1 METQKSYEYTMQGAF
16 PQSGMLPKMSELQK
30 PTIVNSV
37 TQDED
42 ELDSDDSDGCTEYSC
57 SPMDRSPQRNRAT
70 DSIESYLLNY
80 DNMVRQ
86 QEKEHDATLSHMH
99 PLLNRLQ
106 VLVNVKRLIYNDIEN
121 DDMLREFTYAELS
134 TVLKVLEEDPSQ
146 EFMTTDR
153 QLLLVLRMLTQAVKI
168 QDQEERITWIE
179 IIQCYKTCIVGMQ
192 ALEHISEPA
201 RTRVRERSLSMMT
214 LFQPA
219 FKEVVRD
226 VAASSVES
234 DAFTGEARKATQKK
248 ILVSEHTF
256 TGYVLIVGAFLLG
269 VMLTACISRQA
280 IAEQSQRGFGFG
292 DARAELFMSGRI
304 VSPFHEPSLDCS
316 PFPDAPTGAPVS
328 VQSSLFWSQP
338 KSFAPTP
345 IVMQSQASSSFPP
358 FQRQAEHP
366 FHKHNI
372 PKQASSMIPSTVTTD
387 FLVANEGPFAADGFV
402 LAAVAGGAAI
412 IGLLLPALATSPIVA
427 GILSLIP
434 VGVTVIAA
442 TMLAPLI
449 AQWIAKFQKTIHT
462 KRVRGSIILRR
473 E

>member
-1 METQKSYEYTMQGAF
+1 MTQNSYTMQGAF
-16 PQSGMLPKMSELQK
+16 PKSGMLPKMSDLQE

-42 ELDSDDSDGCTEYSC
+42 ELDYDDISDDGCTDYSC
-57 SPMDRSPQRNRAT
+57 SPMNCSPQPNRASN
-70 DSIESYLLNY
+70 SIESYLLNY

-86 QEKEHDATLSHMH
+86 QEKEHDATLSHMR

-106 VLVNVKRLIYNDIEN
+106 VLVNVKRLIYDAIEN
-121 DDMLREFTYAELS
+121 ADMLREFTYAELS
-134 TVLKVLEEDPSQ
+134 TALQVLENNPSQ

-179 IIQCYKTCIVGMQ
+179 IVQCYKTCIVGMQ
-192 ALEHISEPA
+192 SLEHISGPA

-234 DAFTGEARKATQKK
+234 DAFTGEARKATQKV
-248 ILVSEHTF
+248 IFVSEHKF
-256 TGYVLIVGAFLLG
+256 TGYILVVGAFLLG
-269 VMLTACISRQA
+269 VMLTGCVSLLQSSQA
-280 IAEQSQRGFGFG
+280 ITEQPQRGFGFG
-292 DARAELFMSGRI
+292 DAGAKLMMSGPI
-304 VSPFHEPSLDCS
+304 VSPFHESSLDSS

-328 VQSSLFWSQP
+328 VQSSPLWSLP
-338 KSFAPTP
+338 EDASTSFTPTP
-345 IVMQSQASSSFPP
+345 LARHSQASSSFPS
-358 FQRQAEHP
+358 FQRQAEHS
-366 FHKHNI
+366 FRKYNI
-372 PKQASSMIPSTVTTD
+372 PKQAGFMIPSTVTAD
-387 FLVANEGPFAADGFV
+387 FLVANEGPFTVDGLV
-402 LAAVAGGAAI
+402 LAAVAGGATT
-412 IGLLLPALATSPIVA
+412 IGLLLPALAASPVVA

-434 VGVTVIAA
+434 VGATVIAA

-449 AQWIAKFQKTIHT
+449 TRWIAKFQK
-462 KRVRGSIILRR
+462 IILR